1 MQEFSKVGI
10 DSKRTTAA
18 SVAIVGLVVYL
29 ALIHLQSILMPLAIA
44 ILLYFMIKP
53 PEQLIYQ
60 KVNNRFVSYGTVIL
74 TFIITI
80 YFISIFLYDNLS
92 QFIDEVPEITAAF
105 EEKRA
110 KYADADL
117 YGLEVIFSDADLVTE
132 LASPSNVETF
142 VLAILGS
149 LGGFFTTMVTVL
161 IFLLFIVLE
170 EHTIAQRFGAAFPNS
185 YDRAKKIVSESTES
199 ITAYVVSKV
208 TCSAGQALVMTI
220 IISPIG
226 FDLPGW
232 FLFGILCFLLDFI
245 WKHNS
250 NLTNKLQ
257 RPKFDNINDPFN
269 MDLEPPALFFH
280 PSEIKT
286 FVNSADSLEIYGL
299 KLDSS
304 AAAHLEIIYDYGSI
318 IVDSV
323 SPGPFFQNSNDT
335 IEVIFDFVGSGLTFK
350 GELEGFE
357 IAGEEDQFFPAKAD
371 IMSESISKWK
381 RVKGPIG
388 GAVMRNIT
396 NECLSG
402 R

>member
-1 MQEFSKVGI
+1 MQELSKVGI

-29 ALIHLQSILMPLAIA
+29 ALIHLKSILMPLAIA
-44 ILLYFMIKP
+44 VLLYFIIKP
-53 PEQLIYQ
+53 PEQYIYGKIQ
-60 KVNNRFVSYGTVIL
+60 NRFFSYSTVIL
-74 TFIITI
+74 TFIVSV

-92 QFIDEVPEITAAF
+92 QFIDDVPEITAAF

-110 KYADADL
+110 KYAESNL
-117 YGLEVIFSDADLVTE
+117 YGLEAIFSDADIVAE
-132 LASPSNVETF
+132 VASPSNIETF

-245 WKHNS
+245 PI
-250 NLTNKLQ
+250 LGALFATIPPVLIG
-257 RPKFDNINDPFN
+257 FI
-269 MDLEPPALFFH
+269 MLEPLSAVLMLAMLIGNQQVFGSLIEPNLSGAKIGISPFVLLLTVMLF
-280 PSEIKT
+280 SQ
-286 FVNSADSLEIYGL
+286 VWG
-299 KLDSS
+299 
-304 AAAHLEIIYDYGSI
+304 
-318 IVDSV
+318 
-323 SPGPFFQNSNDT
+323 
-335 IEVIFDFVGSGLTFK
+335 
-350 GELEGFE
+350 
-357 IAGEEDQFFPAKAD
+357 IAGAIIGAPIIIIARLILDENERTRPVAMMMANDVEE
-371 IMSESISKWK
+371 E
-381 RVKGPIG
+381 
-388 GAVMRNIT
+388 
-396 NECLSG
+396 
-402 R
+402 

>member
-18 SVAIVGLVVYL
+18 SVAIVALVVYL

-44 ILLYFMIKP
+44 ILLYFLIKP

-74 TFIITI
+74 TFIVTI

-117 YGLEVIFSDADLVTE
+117 YGLEAIFSDADLVTE

-245 WKHNS
+245 PI
-250 NLTNKLQ
+250 LGALLATIPPVLIG
-257 RPKFDNINDPFN
+257 FI
-269 MDLEPPALFFH
+269 MLEPLTAVLMLAMLIGNQQVFGSFVEPNLSGAKIGISPFVLLLTVMLF
-280 PSEIKT
+280 T
-286 FVNSADSLEIYGL
+286 QVWG
-299 KLDSS
+299 
-304 AAAHLEIIYDYGSI
+304 
-318 IVDSV
+318 
-323 SPGPFFQNSNDT
+323 
-335 IEVIFDFVGSGLTFK
+335 
-350 GELEGFE
+350 
-357 IAGEEDQFFPAKAD
+357 IAGAIIGAPIIIIARLILDENDRTRSVAMMMANSVEE
-371 IMSESISKWK
+371 E
-381 RVKGPIG
+381 
-388 GAVMRNIT
+388 
-396 NECLSG
+396 
-402 R
+402 